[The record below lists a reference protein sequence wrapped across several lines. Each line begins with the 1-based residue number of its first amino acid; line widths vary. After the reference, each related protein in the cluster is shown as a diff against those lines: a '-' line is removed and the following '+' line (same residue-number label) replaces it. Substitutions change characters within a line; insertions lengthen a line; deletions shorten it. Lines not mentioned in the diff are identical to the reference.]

1 MLTNFDKI
9 INPALTKIIVF
20 KSKNEKDYYYYI
32 NPSLNLTIRLT
43 AEPQVFPKF
52 GYNEEYNL
60 SFKSTHRELID
71 KVSDLDNSI
80 VYVYYIDFESNIGYK
95 LSHLKNTKMDF
106 SLLEINSNAPLEME
120 VSSVVDL
127 SGCYRL
133 DDDEMFLMRVI
144 ANEKST

>member
-20 KSKNEKDYYYYI
+20 KSKNEKDYYYYVS
-32 NPSLNLTIRLT
+32 PSLNLNIRLSSQ
-43 AEPQVFPKF
+43 PQAFPKF
-52 GYNEEYNL
+52 GYNKEYNL
-60 SFKSTHRELID
+60 SFKSSHRELID

-95 LSHLKNTKMDF
+95 LSNLKNTKMDF
-106 SLLEINSNAPLEME
+106 SLLEMNSDALLEME
-120 VSSVVDL
+120 VSSIVDL
-127 SGCYRL
+127 SRCYRL